1 MRTFIKTD
9 ILYLVFFTLGVFIQI
24 DAVLRI
30 IDLHG
35 VIVVFRC
42 HCIDSLRDLHTCH
55 IIAGS
60 KFIVCTFSFFRD
72 FPSHILIMIIVCF
85 IRIICL
91 LIPHI
96 LKYTLNCISNCIFYI
111 VLMFLIE
118 ITQNCNHD
126 NCQNHY
132 FQWSSPVCNIRS
144 LHMLS
149 PFFPGH
155 IKLIHTVA
163 LFSVISFFMIC
174 LLVIYFPVICF
185 PVRSVFFF
193 LLMYMCKRHSVTIT
207 PVDPVILIRFAV
219 IKPTFR
225 TDSTIV

>member
-1 MRTFIKTD
+1 MRSFIKTD
-9 ILYLVFFTLGVFIQI
+9 ILNLVFLALGIFIQI

-35 VIVVFRC
+35 VIVILRC

-60 KFIVCTFSFFRD
+60 KFIVC
-72 FPSHILIMIIVCF
+72 
-85 IRIICL
+85 RIICL
-91 LIPHI
+91 LISRI

-149 PFFPGH
+149 SFFPGH
-155 IKLIHTVA
+155 IRLIHTVA

-174 LLVIYFPVICF
+174 LFVIYFPVICF

-225 TDSTIV
+225 TDSSTV